1 MRTLLLALTTWLLAA
16 ACAETTPEPAPAP
29 TTTATVIELPR
40 LLSVASFN
48 VRYGTADDGED
59 RWELREE
66 LVLAEAERLTPGV
79 LAVQEALDFQ
89 VDALLERLPRLT
101 KIGQHR
107 EGGTRGEFSGLLVD
121 QTVFEV
127 EASGDLW
134 LSETPDEV
142 GSVGWDAALTRSAT
156 WVRLADRTTPLRF
169 VAIGTHF
176 DHRGER
182 ARLESARLLARE
194 LERLCREGAG
204 PDGRPLPGLL
214 LGDLNAGEDSAP
226 LAALGEAGLVD
237 TFRVVHPDAVD
248 VGTFNGFA
256 DRSDGAKIDFVL
268 ATDGW
273 QVHDAG
279 ISRPRGP
286 VETSDVEDPS
296 DEDDTAVGRC
306 ASDHDVPWA
315 VLSQPLGGGR

>member
-1 MRTLLLALTTWLLAA
+1 MRSLLLPLTTWLLAT
-16 ACAETTPEPAPAP
+16 ACAEPAPGPAPAP
-29 TTTATVIELPR
+29 ATAAHPTVIEVPR

-59 RWELREE
+59 RWELRDE
-66 LVLAEAERLTPGV
+66 LVLAEAERLSPGV

-101 KIGQHR
+101 KVGQHR

-121 QTVFEV
+121 GTVFEV

-134 LSETPDEV
+134 LSESPDVV

-156 WVRLADRTTPLRF
+156 WVRLADRTTPLRL

-182 ARLESARLLARE
+182 ARLESARLLASE

-226 LAALGEAGLVD
+226 LAALREAGLVD
-237 TFRVVHPDAVD
+237 TFRVVHPNATE

-256 DRSDGAKIDFVL
+256 DRTDGAKIDYVL

-279 ISRPRGP
+279 ISRPRGQ
-286 VETSDVEDPS
+286 T
-296 DEDDTAVGRC
+296 DEADGSGRC

-315 VLSQPLGGGR
+315 VIFQPLGGAAE